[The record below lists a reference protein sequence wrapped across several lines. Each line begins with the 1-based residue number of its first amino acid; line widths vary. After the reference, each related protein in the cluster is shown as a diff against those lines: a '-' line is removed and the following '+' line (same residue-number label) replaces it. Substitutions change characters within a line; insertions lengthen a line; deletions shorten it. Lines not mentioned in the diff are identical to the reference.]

1 MSDGKNIV
9 IMTITRTIKAGESRY
24 IRVSDS
30 DGDRG
35 GYDFNLNYDKKFK
48 DPKHKLTSYLRL
60 SDGVNQGADEYKN
73 TEWETFEEFFEMPT
87 RRNGQDGANTGF
99 DFQVDYVR
107 PFESGSKLELGF
119 SSKNNDRNDKQTAE
133 VFDYSLN
140 QFVNDNE
147 FSNDFNFNETVN
159 AAYLQYGGSYWF
171 IGIMQGCDMKW

>member
-1 MSDGKNIV
+1 M
-9 IMTITRTIKAGESRY
+9 
-24 IRVSDS
+24 
-30 DGDRG
+30 
-35 GYDFNLNYDKKFK
+35 
-48 DPKHKLTSYLRL
+48 
-60 SDGVNQGADEYKN
+60 
-73 TEWETFEEFFEMPT
+73 ETFEEFFEDADEA
-87 RRNGQDGANTGF
+87 RNGQDGSNTGF

-171 IGIMQGCDMKW
+171 IGYNAGLRYEMVNICLLYTSPSPRDKRQSRMPSSA